1 MLRDKLSCKQQSTL
15 EKKLYSLKD
24 HPNLHLKFLIN
35 MIIKHLLEFLTPQSI
50 FKYPGLLHNYR
61 TTLGQDLHRARA
73 FLGNPHP
80 ASFNPHGLVPPKQEI
95 LYGKKRSFGNVERR
109 ICQAISTSTGISE
122 PKDQESERKSTKQ
135 TSNT

>member
-1 MLRDKLSCKQQSTL
+1 MQSTL
-15 EKKLYSLKD
+15 EKKRPYSLKD
-24 HPNLHLKFLIN
+24 HPNPHLKFLIN
-35 MIIKHLLEFLTPQSI
+35 MIIKHLLEFLTPGSI
-50 FKYPGLLHNYR
+50 FKHPGLLHNYR

-80 ASFNPHGLVPPKQEI
+80 ASLNPHGLVPPKQEI
-95 LYGKKRSFGNVERR
+95 LYGKKTSIGNVGRR
-109 ICQAISTSTGISE
+109 VCQAISKSTGISE